1 MVEIC
6 NIQIIFT
13 TIFKKKAHIK
23 QGNWA
28 YLGVFI
34 EISSL
39 RANFLKLRNMTEIK
53 KVLWYYLKFWDI
65 FSDMYWGFHQKL
77 GAGGGTLIFL
87 LLNFTLFLINIWD
100 FPTWKN
106 LKIQNF
112 FFSWLSTY
120 LRYIDPQQ
128 KYFLP
133 YKPVHP
139 QRFLSNSWKSSILRP

>member
-1 MVEIC
+1 M
-6 NIQIIFT
+6 
-13 TIFKKKAHIK
+13 
-23 QGNWA
+23 
-28 YLGVFI
+28 
-34 EISSL
+34 
-39 RANFLKLRNMTEIK
+39 ANFLKLRNMTEIK

-87 LLNFTLFLINIWD
+87 LLNFTLFLINFWD
-100 FPTWKN
+100 FPPWKN
-106 LKIQNF
+106 SKIQNF

-139 QRFLSNSWKSSILRP
+139 QRFLSISWKSSILRPLTWPRYCDYGFALRFKLFVVHSTYI